1 MVGRDDGVIYV
12 KGLLYQAIRLS
23 PRLVAQPT
31 TKLVSGYQVR
41 PRKMVVG
48 YAESEIRILVD
59 AKNWQANKITKV
71 PEG

>member
-48 YAESEIRILVD
+48 
-59 AKNWQANKITKV
+59 
-71 PEG
+71 